1 MTEKLYEKMKEE
13 VLKLPK
19 ENQVAINSFDWATE
33 VEKIC
38 NKYQLRST
46 EINDVQTETGIFLLG
61 LADFE
66 LFIINLEA
74 TGLTN
79 SESAGIAREIMEKVF
94 TPIGEKI
101 ETLIKGDLKN
111 QIVRWDQSVNFIV
124 SGGDYSNFILK
135 QKNG

>member
-1 MTEKLYEKMKEE
+1 MTDKLYEKMKEE
-13 VLKLPK
+13 VVKLPK
-19 ENQVAINSFDWATE
+19 ENQVAISSFDWGTK
-33 VEKIC
+33 VEEIC
-38 NKYQLRST
+38 TKYQLRST
-46 EINDVQTETGIFLLG
+46 EIEDVQTETAIFLLG
-61 LADFE
+61 LTDFE